1 MDTDYHTVEVTGQLR
16 YKTGAVVSKPIQIGR
31 NAWVGY
37 HSIVLKGVSV
47 GENSVV
53 GAGPVVMHSVPDNA
67 VVFGNPARV
76 IWPLRGGARSAD
88 GDDRQESAAAYA
100 SEGS

>member
-76 IWPLRGGARSAD
+76 IWPLRSARSAD
-88 GDDRQESAAAYA
+88 GAERQEPSAAYA